1 MEEWRNFVDKY
12 SISNRGR
19 IRNDITGRILKLKPN
34 RRGYLRTTIS
44 VNHTLKTVF
53 PHRLV
58 ALYFVPNPN
67 NYPIVNHID
76 NNSENNNYWNL
87 EWCTYKYNTQ
97 HAIKIGAMNF
107 ENNYK
112 RRCVQKDIYGNI
124 VAKYNSLSEAA
135 KAVNGY
141 DSHIADVCRGKRKT
155 TCGYY
160 WEYID

>member
-1 MEEWRNFVDKY
+1 MEKRRNFVNKY
-12 SISNRGR
+12 SISNYGR
-19 IRNDITGRILKLKPN
+19 IRNDITGRVLKLTPN

-76 NNSENNNYWNL
+76 NNSKNNNYWNL
-87 EWCTYKYNTQ
+87 EWCTYQYNTQ

-107 ENNYK
+107 ENNHK
-112 RRCVQKDIYGNI
+112 LQKLLEDTTLISQMFVRVKGKQRMVIIGNMLTEICYG
-124 VAKYNSLSEAA
+124 SL
-135 KAVNGY
+135 V
-141 DSHIADVCRGKRKT
+141 
-155 TCGYY
+155 
-160 WEYID
+160 